1 MLTKHGQFEKLM
13 KFVETQADPEI
24 YKWWGTYLESQ
35 SKIDSALT
43 AYKKAQDPGSIVRL
57 MIMKGDMAGALQ
69 QASESQN
76 VNACFHLAR
85 ALEAQ
90 NNIKEA
96 IQYYAK
102 AKRCHHAITLAMEE
116 GMDNDVFN
124 IANAS
129 GQRNLCTYAAKFL
142 ENRHKLEKAVLL
154 YDKGGNAKK
163 AMQIAME
170 HNMTDIMGQI
180 GKEMTEN
187 IKDND
192 IDQSA
197 KFFEG
202 HGQFDKALELK
213 IKKGLYEEAI
223 DMAEKNNIELSEEL
237 AEKLIPPVG
246 KDEHLKTNITI

>member
-1 MLTKHGQFEKLM
+1 
-13 KFVETQADPEI
+13 
-24 YKWWGTYLESQ
+24 
-35 SKIDSALT
+35 
-43 AYKKAQDPGSIVRL
+43 
-57 MIMKGDMAGALQ
+57 
-69 QASESQN
+69 
-76 VNACFHLAR
+76 
-85 ALEAQ
+85 
-90 NNIKEA
+90 
-96 IQYYAK
+96 
-102 AKRCHHAITLAMEE
+102 
-116 GMDNDVFN
+116 
-124 IANAS
+124 
-129 GQRNLCTYAAKFL
+129 
-142 ENRHKLEKAVLL
+142 
-154 YDKGGNAKK
+154 
-163 AMQIAME
+163 
-170 HNMTDIMGQI
+170 MTDIMGQI